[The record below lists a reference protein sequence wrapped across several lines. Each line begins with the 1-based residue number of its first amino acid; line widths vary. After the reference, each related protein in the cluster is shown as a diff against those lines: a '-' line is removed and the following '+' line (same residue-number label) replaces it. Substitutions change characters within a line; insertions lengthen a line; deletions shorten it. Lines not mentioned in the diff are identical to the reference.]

1 MTTGQ
6 NAVDDFQHVE
16 GWLAALLAKLTP
28 AERKTLLREVAR
40 DLRKRQQ
47 DHIRLQQNPDGSAF
61 EPRRVSPR
69 EKPGRIRRQMFRKL
83 RTAKYLKA
91 TATANVAEIGFT
103 GNVQRM
109 ARVHHYG
116 LRDKVRERG
125 AVVKYPA
132 RQLLGMD
139 STVSNDLLAKLTM
152 LLR

>member
-1 MTTGQ
+1 M
-6 NAVDDFQHVE
+6 DDFQHVE

-47 DHIRLQQNPDGSAF
+47 DRIRLQQNPDGSAF

-91 TATANVAEIGFT
+91 TATANVAEVGFT

-139 STVSNDLLAKLTM
+139 SAVSNALLAKLTT